1 MASFLPSFFQKR
13 LLRYALSRLELVD
26 TEALDLDSLGIRW
39 GQRSTV
45 ELRDIGLRLEKLASF
60 LHLPPSSELLSA
72 RVRFLKITVPADI
85 YSSGIV
91 CEASG
96 IEVHLRISSE
106 ETGPADHDPKPST
119 TAQDATDDQIL
130 PTPTDL
136 AQSFLEAEP
145 KEEKDELQAA
155 ISSRSQ
161 VLQQRSSTSLSDDEE
176 ELGLGNESLS
186 LPSFVADFLRGIA
199 DRLQVRVNDI
209 AIRVDMEL
217 KQEGPAKRQP
227 EEEPDLVTAVLSVR
241 EVKVDGVSTTFSED
255 ASHARTE
262 GKRLVSVSDINMALV
277 SDPVVFSN
285 YSRFA
290 APPSPDDMMQ
300 SKSSQFP
307 NRAPSPPLS
316 KSSGNSNLAM
326 TRSTIF
332 GIPNEPQEEEPGKPG
347 TPRPTAPQMETS
359 AYTFDGRFSDADSEG
374 DTRSDG
380 YLQDSQNLADDG
392 ILDNP
397 DYLDSVIDTQYD
409 DDDIEGASRP
419 WVGGEQRIADSET
432 TSRPPSP
439 QLHFSESMPREGV
452 VGETGIAT
460 GMSASQERVF
470 DTQGSVHDSQAG
482 LGITES
488 AVHRTGFSELPHL
501 LDSSLTER
509 GPEEQPPSHTSS
521 PPSEA
526 GSANSGSSNGDLSE
540 SKLFS
545 HEEAQSMYMSAISQG
560 SGSRSFMLAMP
571 GAWDSESTVLRPS
584 PAQETASHHEEQEE
598 SVSTPKLSGQPG
610 PFAHAQ
616 KQGTED
622 NSEAQS
628 ETTEKDLGQSTPE
641 LNKVTGVA
649 KRFFSVDKV
658 LIWIPPVEQS
668 NEGGEGT
675 SAESRRGSHEDLEES
690 TADLRESRIEDDLLT
705 SRMYDSTRLR
715 PGTSHR
721 SKESRAD
728 VHDEHK
734 TIAVEVFSVDLQ
746 FDIATG
752 WLLTKMGQRIAQAFG
767 SSEEQPQPPKKGRQP
782 EKPQGRQAI
791 SLSLK
796 KLSIKFVEHLHGH
809 AYPADGTGLN
819 SSQSFGSSIED
830 IVLQAAASG
839 LQARFATEKE
849 TTNLHLDI
857 SKFTLGFASDNL
869 LSFDESLKMR
879 ESTRDIMAPTHGDI
893 SLSLS
898 RSPDSGRVNL
908 TTLPLLI
915 NFNIQHLEEVFGF
928 LGGLST
934 ILELGSSISSVST
947 VKGAK
952 QEAPPPKR
960 PRGVHFETAPPPA
973 SVQPDDS
980 TLWKV
985 NARVGGVVLDVVGET
1000 HCLKLRSTALKMVSR
1015 SEGIGVQVDK
1025 AKLSGPFLINGS
1037 QDAPAKVSLTSIR
1050 VEYLFTPKEVD
1061 LDRLLALITPS
1072 KDKYDEDDDI
1082 MLETLFR
1089 QRRQGSVLRVTVAG
1103 MKAVISRINDLEPI
1117 SQLGNELDRFSSMA
1131 KYLPEDDRPGLLIL
1145 ALIKEAESQVH
1156 IGGQVGGISAHLRN
1170 AEAAYIS
1177 IPSLIAAQVGTIA
1190 VVRNGEEELLGEALI
1205 LSREQSQD
1213 HTPLPVLMARFIAD
1227 EMEPAVKIKLHNLRA
1242 EYTIPSVMAFLG
1254 FSEDMSRGDV
1264 ASNMANSLANLAEV
1278 QESRHA
1284 PEKSPVGPGSLK
1296 EPAKPIR
1303 LALDLRDCVIGLN
1316 PRNTPARGL
1325 VVLTN
1330 AKFSG
1335 TIHDPESSEA
1345 ALDLR
1350 KASIMVI
1357 DDVQNV
1363 GYTDNV
1369 SRARSTVPQSS
1380 QVQSLIDLG
1389 YVPVSSIS
1397 SATATV
1403 KLLTSGDGTKSI
1415 DVELRDDL
1423 LILETCADST
1433 QTLISIAN
1441 GLQPP
1446 IPQTEAVK
1454 YRTEVMPIQDML
1466 ASFSG
1471 DAFETDPVTARPEGV
1486 HDPVPIGEDDGR
1498 EKIEDELEYVS
1509 DFYPAKPGSDTD
1521 EFAGMT
1527 GSPTGA
1533 SDSEDLLDSF
1543 HSQYEV
1549 SSSFSELDFQ
1559 SDHFAKQS
1567 AVGGTAHRW
1576 DSTQNTYGLSN
1587 DSKLQRSPLRVRVR
1601 DAHVIWNLFDGYD
1614 WQRTRDTISKAVK
1627 DVEKRASERRS
1638 RTGGSRASPG
1648 LEEEEESVIGDCLF
1662 NSIYIGIPAN
1672 KDPRDIRGDINRNI
1686 DDLVSETGSYATTT
1700 TVTGATARQGQSP
1713 SIRGKKLRLSRSKY
1727 HKMTFELKGICAD
1740 LVVFPPD
1747 SDETQSSLDVR
1758 VNDLTIFDHVPTST
1772 WKKFATYMHEAGEKE
1787 SGTSM
1792 IHLEILTVKPVPEL
1806 AASEIVLKATILPV
1820 RLHVDQDALDFLC
1833 RFFEF
1838 RDESAVS
1845 TPPAPGEVPF
1855 LQRAEVNS
1863 VPVKLDF
1870 KPKRVDYAG
1879 LRSGRTTEFMNFF
1892 VLDGADMV
1900 LRHVI
1905 IYGISGFDKLGQTLN
1920 DIWMPDVKSNQL
1932 PGVLAGLAPIR
1943 SLVNVGGGMKDLV
1956 VVPMREYQKDGRI
1969 VRSIQRGAI
1978 SFAKT
1983 TSNELVRLGAKLAIG
1998 TQTVLQGAEDLLSA
2012 QNAAAQ
2018 QPIPST
2024 AAGVTDEDLL
2034 DEEEAKKISLYADQP
2049 VGVVHGLRGAFTGLE
2064 RDLLLARDA
2073 IVAVPG
2079 EVVESGSAKAAARAV
2094 WKRAPTVV
2102 LRPAIGVSK
2111 AVGQTLLGA
2120 GNTLDPANRRRMEDK
2135 YKRH

>member
-1 MASFLPSFFQKR
+1 M
-13 LLRYALSRLELVD
+13 
-26 TEALDLDSLGIRW
+26 
-39 GQRSTV
+39 
-45 ELRDIGLRLEKLASF
+45 
-60 LHLPPSSELLSA
+60 LSA

-106 ETGPADHDPKPST
+106 ETGSSDHDRKPST

-130 PTPTDL
+130 PRPTDL
-136 AQSFLEAEP
+136 AQSFLETEP

-161 VLQQRSSTSLSDDEE
+161 VLQRSSTSLSDDEE

-186 LPSFVADFLRGIA
+186 LPSFVAAFLKGVA
-199 DRLQVRVNDI
+199 DRLQVKVNDI

-217 KQEGPAKRQP
+217 RQDGPSKRQP
-227 EEEPDLVTAVLSVR
+227 EEEPDLVTAMLSVR
-241 EVKVDGVSTTFSED
+241 EAKVDAVSTSSESD
-255 ASHARTE
+255 AHSRTE

-290 APPSPDDMMQ
+290 APPSPDETTQ
-300 SKSSQFP
+300 SKSSQLP
-307 NRAPSPPLS
+307 SRAPSPPLS
-316 KSSGNSNLAM
+316 ESSGHSNLAM
-326 TRSTIF
+326 TRSTII
-332 GIPNEPQEEEPGKPG
+332 GIQNEPPKEVPEHQG
-347 TPRPTAPQMETS
+347 TPKPAAPRMGAS
-359 AYTFDGRFSDADSEG
+359 AYTFDGRFSDADSDA

-380 YLQDSQNLADDG
+380 YFQDSQNLADDDG

-397 DYLDSVIDTQYD
+397 DYLDSVIDAQG
-409 DDDIEGASRP
+409 DDDIEGDDTTHLPPRE
-419 WVGGEQRIADSET
+419 EQPPADSET
-432 TSRPPSP
+432 TSRPQSP
-439 QLHFSESMPREGV
+439 QLHFSESMPQEGDI
-452 VGETGIAT
+452 GEAGITA
-460 GMSASQERVF
+460 GMSASGERAS
-470 DTQGSVHDSQAG
+470 DIRGSARSSHTG
-482 LGITES
+482 LGISES
-488 AVHRTGFSELPHL
+488 AELRTVFSELPRV
-501 LDSSLTER
+501 LDSLHTDR
-509 GPEEQPPSHTSS
+509 GAEEQEQEQEQPPSFTSS

-526 GSANSGSSNGDLSE
+526 GSADSRSSSSNGELSE
-540 SKLFS
+540 SKFFS

-560 SGSRSFMLAMP
+560 SASRSFMPAMP
-571 GAWDSESTVLRPS
+571 GAWDSESTVLRS
-584 PAQETASHHEEQEE
+584 NSSLETAGHHEEQEE
-598 SVSTPKLSGQPG
+598 SASTPKLSGQPG
-610 PFAHAQ
+610 PFSQAQ
-616 KQGTED
+616 EQQPED
-622 NSEAQS
+622 NLEAES
-628 ETTEKDLGQSTPE
+628 ATTEKDLGQSTPE

-649 KRFFSVDKV
+649 KRFFNVDRV
-658 LIWIPPVEQS
+658 LIWIPSIEQS
-668 NEGGEGT
+668 SEGAEGVPI
-675 SAESRRGSHEDLEES
+675 ESRGSTANEDLEES
-690 TADLRESRIEDDLLT
+690 TADLRESRVDDDMLT

-715 PGTSHR
+715 PGTAHR
-721 SKESRAD
+721 SGEPRPNVYDKRQTTE
-728 VHDEHK
+728 
-734 TIAVEVFSVDLQ
+734 IEVFSVEVQ

-752 WLLTKMGQRIAQAFG
+752 WLLTKMNQRIVQAFG
-767 SSEEQPQPPKKGRQP
+767 SSEEQLQPPKKGRQP
-782 EKPQGRQAI
+782 EEPQGRQAVN
-791 SLSLK
+791 LTLNN
-796 KLSIKFVEHLHGH
+796 LSIKFVEHLHGH
-809 AYPADGTGLN
+809 AYPNDSTGLH
-819 SSQSFGSSIED
+819 SSQSFSSSIED
-830 IVLQAAASG
+830 IVLQAAAAG
-839 LQARFATEKE
+839 LQARFATESHA
-849 TTNLHLDI
+849 TNLRLDI
-857 SKFTLGFASDNL
+857 SKFTLGFAFEDL
-869 LSFDESLKMR
+869 ISFDESLKMR

-898 RSPDSGRVNL
+898 KSADAGRVNL
-908 TTLPLLI
+908 TTLPLLV
-915 NFNIQHLEEVFGF
+915 NFNLQRLEEVFGF

-960 PRGVHFETAPPPA
+960 PRGVHFETVPPPA

-980 TLWKV
+980 TPWKV
-985 NARVGGVVLDVVGET
+985 NARVGGVVLDVVGES
-1000 HCLKLRSTALKMVSR
+1000 HCLKLRTTALKLVSR

-1025 AKLSGPFLINGS
+1025 AKLSGPYLIDDS
-1037 QDAPAKVSLTSIR
+1037 RDAPAKVSLTNIR

-1082 MLETLFR
+1082 MLDTLFR

-1103 MKAVISRINDLEPI
+1103 MKTVVSRINDLDSI
-1117 SQLGNELDRFSSMA
+1117 SQLGNELGRFSSMA

-1145 ALIKEAESQVH
+1145 VLVKELESQVH
-1156 IGGQVGGISAHLRN
+1156 VGGQVGDIAAHLQN
-1170 AEAAYIS
+1170 AETAYIS
-1177 IPSLIAAQVGTIA
+1177 IPSLIAAQVGTMA
-1190 VVRNGEEELLGEALI
+1190 VVRNGEEELLREALP
-1205 LSREQSQD
+1205 LSRERNPD

-1227 EMEPAVKIKLHNLRA
+1227 EMEPAVKIKLHNLLA

-1254 FSEDMSRGDV
+1254 LSEDTTRGDV
-1264 ASNMANSLANLAEV
+1264 ANNMANTLANLAEG
-1278 QESRHA
+1278 QASQHLEQD
-1284 PEKSPVGPGSLK
+1284 EKSPVGPEIPQ
-1296 EPAKPIR
+1296 EPAKPTR

-1316 PRNTPARGL
+1316 PRNTPAKGL

-1330 AKFSG
+1330 AKFFG
-1335 TIHDPESSEA
+1335 AIHDPKTTEA
-1345 ALDLR
+1345 TLDLR

-1363 GYTDNV
+1363 GYTDNL
-1369 SRARSTVPQSS
+1369 SRARSAVPQSS
-1380 QVQSLIDLG
+1380 QVQTLIDMG

-1403 KLLTSGDGTKSI
+1403 KLLVSSDDGARSI

-1433 QTLISIAN
+1433 QTLISIVN

-1446 IPQTEAVK
+1446 VPQTEEVK

-1466 ASFSG
+1466 ASFTG
-1471 DAFETDPVTARPEGV
+1471 DAFETDPEFGPEGI
-1486 HDPVPIGEDDGR
+1486 PATTPSAEDEGR
-1498 EKIEDELEYVS
+1498 GQIEDELEYVS

-1559 SDHFAKQS
+1559 SDHFAKKS

-1587 DSKLQRSPLRVRVR
+1587 DSKVQRSPLRIRVR

-1627 DVEKRASERRS
+1627 DVEKKASERRARAGS
-1638 RTGGSRASPG
+1638 SRASPG

-1672 KDPRDIRGDINRNI
+1672 KDPREIRGDINRNI

-1700 TVTGATARQGQSP
+1700 TVTGTTARQSHSP
-1713 SIRGKKLRLSRSKY
+1713 SVRGKKLRLSRSKY

-1747 SDETQSSLDVR
+1747 SGETQSSVDVR
-1758 VNDLTIFDHVPTST
+1758 VDDLTIFDHVPTST

-1806 AASEIVLKATILPV
+1806 AASEIVLKATVLPL

-1838 RDESAVS
+1838 RDESAVT
-1845 TPPAPGEVPF
+1845 TPPAPGDVPF

-1920 DIWMPDVKSNQL
+1920 DIWMPDVKRNQL

-1943 SLVNVGGGMKDLV
+1943 SLVNVGGGVKDLV

-1983 TSNELVRLGAKLAIG
+1983 TSNELVKLGAKLAIG

-2012 QNAAAQ
+2012 QNAAAAA
-2018 QPIPST
+2018 QPS
-2024 AAGVTDEDLL
+2024 AAADEDLL

-2049 VGVVHGLRGAFTGLE
+2049 VGVVQGLRGAFSGLE

-2120 GNTLDPANRRRMEDK
+2120 GNTLDPSNRRKMEDVSPFAPFL
-2135 YKRH
+2135 RSFLLQGSGLS

>member
-96 IEVHLRISSE
+96 IEIHLRISSE
-106 ETGPADHDPKPST
+106 ETGPSDHDRKPST
-119 TAQDATDDQIL
+119 TAQDAIDDQIL

-186 LPSFVADFLRGIA
+186 LPSFVAGFLKGIA
-199 DRLQVRVNDI
+199 DRLQVRVDDI

-217 KQEGPAKRQP
+217 KQDGPAKRQP

-241 EVKVDGVSTTFSED
+241 EVKVDGVSTTSSDD

-262 GKRLVSVSDINMALV
+262 GKRLVSVSDINIALV

-290 APPSPDDMMQ
+290 TAPSPDDMMQ
-300 SKSSQFP
+300 SKSSQLP
-307 NRAPSPPLS
+307 SIAPSPPLS
-316 KSSGNSNLAM
+316 ESSGNSNLAM

-332 GIPNEPQEEEPGKPG
+332 GIPSEPQEEEPKQPG
-347 TPRPTAPQMETS
+347 PPRPTAPQMEAS

-380 YLQDSQNLADDG
+380 YLQDSQNLANDG

-419 WVGGEQRIADSET
+419 WMRGEQLLADSET

-439 QLHFSESMPREGV
+439 QLHFSESMPREGI

-460 GMSASQERVF
+460 GISASYERVF
-470 DTQGSVHDSQAG
+470 DTHGSVHVSQTG
-482 LGITES
+482 PRITES

-501 LDSSLTER
+501 LDSSLTEK

-526 GSANSGSSNGDLSE
+526 GSAHSGSSNGDLSE
-540 SKLFS
+540 SKFFS

-560 SGSRSFMLAMP
+560 SGSRSFMPAMP

-610 PFAHAQ
+610 PFVHAQ
-616 KQGTED
+616 EQRTED
-622 NSEAQS
+622 TSEVQS

-668 NEGGEGT
+668 NEGGEGAP
-675 SAESRRGSHEDLEES
+675 AESRRGSHEDLEES

-721 SKESRAD
+721 LKESRAD

-746 FDIATG
+746 SDIATG
-752 WLLTKMGQRIAQAFG
+752 WLLTKMGQRVAQAFG

-791 SLSLK
+791 NISLK
-796 KLSIKFVEHLHGH
+796 KLSIKFVEHLHGN

-849 TTNLHLDI
+849 TANLHLDI

-869 LSFDESLKMR
+869 ISFDESLKMR
-879 ESTRDIMAPTHGDI
+879 ESTRDIMAPTHGDV

-898 RSPDSGRVNL
+898 KSPDSGRVNL
-908 TTLPLLI
+908 TTLPLLV
-915 NFNIQHLEEVFGF
+915 NFNIQRLEEVFGF

-973 SVQPDDS
+973 SVQPDAS
-980 TLWKV
+980 TPWKV

-1025 AKLSGPFLINGS
+1025 AKLSGPFLINGP
-1037 QDAPAKVSLTSIR
+1037 QDAPAKVSLTNIR

-1082 MLETLFR
+1082 MLDTLFR

-1117 SQLGNELDRFSSMA
+1117 SQLGNELGRFSSMA

-1156 IGGQVGGISAHLRN
+1156 IGGQVGDISAHLRN

-1177 IPSLIAAQVGTIA
+1177 IPSLIAAQVGTMA

-1284 PEKSPVGPGSLK
+1284 SEKSPVGPGSPK
-1296 EPAKPIR
+1296 EPAKPTR

-1345 ALDLR
+1345 TLDLR

-1627 DVEKRASERRS
+1627 DVEKKASERRS

-1747 SDETQSSLDVR
+1747 SEETQSSLDVR

-1838 RDESAVS
+1838 RDESAIS

-1983 TSNELVRLGAKLAIG
+1983 TSNELVKLGAKLAIG

-2024 AAGVTDEDLL
+2024 AAGVTDENLL

-2049 VGVVHGLRGAFTGLE
+2049 VGVVQGLRGAFTGLE

>member
-1 MASFLPSFFQKR
+1 
-13 LLRYALSRLELVD
+13 
-26 TEALDLDSLGIRW
+26 
-39 GQRSTV
+39 
-45 ELRDIGLRLEKLASF
+45 
-60 LHLPPSSELLSA
+60 
-72 RVRFLKITVPADI
+72 
-85 YSSGIV
+85 
-91 CEASG
+91 
-96 IEVHLRISSE
+96 LRIPSE
-106 ETGPADHDPKPST
+106 ETAPSDHNRQPST
-119 TAQDATDDQIL
+119 TSQDATDDQIL

-136 AQSFLEAEP
+136 AQSFLETEP

-161 VLQQRSSTSLSDDEE
+161 VLQKRLSTSLSDDED

-186 LPSFVADFLRGIA
+186 LPSFVAAFLKGIA

-209 AIRVDMEL
+209 TIRVDMEL
-217 KQEGPAKRQP
+217 KQDGSAKRQP

-241 EVKVDGVSTTFSED
+241 EVKVDGVTMTLSD
-255 ASHARTE
+255 NGSHARTE
-262 GKRLVSVSDINMALV
+262 GKRLISVSDINMALV

-290 APPSPDDMMQ
+290 TPPSPDEITR
-300 SKSSQFP
+300 SRLSQIP
-307 NRAPSPPLS
+307 SRAPSPLIS
-316 KSSGNSNLAM
+316 ESSGDSNLAVA
-326 TRSTIF
+326 RSTIF
-332 GIPNEPQEEEPGKPG
+332 ETRNEPREEKPEQPG
-347 TPRPTAPQMETS
+347 TPRPIAPRMEVS
-359 AYTFDGRFSDADSEG
+359 AYIHDGRFSDADSEG
-374 DTRSDG
+374 DGKSDE
-380 YLQDSQNLADDG
+380 YLQDSQNLASDG

-409 DDDIEGASRP
+409 DDDLEGTSRP
-419 WVGGEQRIADSET
+419 WLKGEQRYADIET
-432 TSRPPSP
+432 TPRPPSP
-439 QLHFSESMPREGV
+439 QLHVSESMPRERD
-452 VGETGIAT
+452 VGESEIAA
-460 GMSASQERVF
+460 GMSASHEWAPN
-470 DTQGSVHDSQAG
+470 THGSVHDSQAG
-482 LGITES
+482 LGITDS
-488 AVHRTGFSELPHL
+488 AVHRTGFSELPYL
-501 LDSSLTER
+501 SDFSLTER
-509 GPEEQPPSHTSS
+509 NPGEQEQPPSHTSS
-521 PPSEA
+521 APSEA
-526 GSANSGSSNGDLSE
+526 DSTGSHSSSSNGDLSE
-540 SKLFS
+540 SKFFS

-560 SGSRSFMLAMP
+560 SGSRSFMPVMP
-571 GAWDSESTVLRPS
+571 GAWDSESTVLRPN
-584 PAQETASHHEEQEE
+584 PVREAANHYEQEK
-598 SVSTPKLSGQPG
+598 SDSTPKPSGQPG
-610 PFAHAQ
+610 PFTESDNNLEAH
-616 KQGTED
+616 
-622 NSEAQS
+622 S
-628 ETTEKDLGQSTPE
+628 ETTEKSLGQSTPE
-641 LNKVTGVA
+641 LTKATGVA

-658 LIWIPPVEQS
+658 LIWVPSIEKS
-668 NEGGEGT
+668 TEGGEGT
-675 SAESRRGSHEDLEES
+675 PAESRRGAHEDLEES
-690 TADLRESRIEDDLLT
+690 TADLRESRVEDDLLT
-705 SRMYDSTRLR
+705 SSIYDSTRLH
-715 PGTSHR
+715 PGTSR
-721 SKESRAD
+721 RPGESRSD
-728 VHDEHK
+728 LHDEHK
-734 TIAVEVFSVDLQ
+734 TITVEAFSVDLQ
-746 FDIATG
+746 FDIAIG
-752 WLLTKMGQRIAQAFG
+752 WLLTKMGQKVVQAFG
-767 SSEEQPQPPKKGRQP
+767 SSEEQPQPPKRGRQP
-782 EKPQGRQAI
+782 EQPQGRKAI
-791 SLSLK
+791 NLSLK
-796 KLSIKFVEHLHGH
+796 KLSVKFVEHLHGH
-809 AYPADGTGLN
+809 AYPAGGTGLN
-819 SSQSFGSSIED
+819 SSQSFGPSIED
-830 IVLQAAASG
+830 IVLQVAASG
-839 LQARFATEKE
+839 LQARFATEKD
-849 TTNLHLDI
+849 TTNLHLDV
-857 SKFTLGFASDNL
+857 SKFTLDFASDNL
-869 LSFDESLKMR
+869 ISFDESLKMR

-898 RSPDSGRVNL
+898 KSPDSARVNL

-952 QEAPPPKR
+952 QEAPLPPKR
-960 PRGVHFETAPPPA
+960 PRGVHFEAAPPPA

-980 TLWKV
+980 TPWKV
-985 NARVGGVVLDVVGET
+985 NTRVGGIVLDVVGES

-1015 SEGIGVQVDK
+1015 SEGIGIQIDK
-1025 AKLSGPFLINGS
+1025 AKLSGPFLIDGS
-1037 QDAPAKVSLTSIR
+1037 QDAPAKVSLTNIR

-1082 MLETLFR
+1082 MLDTLFR

-1103 MKAVISRINDLEPI
+1103 MKTVVSRINDLNSI
-1117 SQLGNELDRFSSMA
+1117 SQLGNELGRFSSMA

-1145 ALIKEAESQVH
+1145 ALVKEVESQVH
-1156 IGGQVGGISAHLRN
+1156 VGGQIGDISAHLRN

-1177 IPSLIAAQVGTIA
+1177 IPSLIAAQVGTMG
-1190 VVRNGEEELLGEALI
+1190 VVRNGEEELIGEALP
-1205 LSREQSQD
+1205 LSGGNQD

-1254 FSEDMSRGDV
+1254 FSEDMTQGDV
-1264 ASNMANSLANLAEV
+1264 ASNMANSLANLAEA
-1278 QESRHA
+1278 QESHA
-1284 PEKSPVGPGSLK
+1284 SDKSPIGPDSPKGSLK
-1296 EPAKPIR
+1296 PTR
-1303 LALDLRDCVIGLN
+1303 LALDLRDCLIGLN
-1316 PRNTPARGL
+1316 PRNTPSRGL

-1335 TIHDPESSEA
+1335 TIHDSESSDATLE
-1345 ALDLR
+1345 LR
-1350 KASIMVI
+1350 KALIMVI

-1369 SRARSTVPQSS
+1369 SRARSAVPQST
-1380 QVQSLIDLG
+1380 QVQSLINMG
-1389 YVPVSSIS
+1389 FVPVSSIS

-1403 KLLTSGDGTKSI
+1403 KLLTSGDDGTKSI

-1446 IPQTEAVK
+1446 VPQTEAVK

-1471 DAFETDPVTARPEGV
+1471 DAFETDPITARPEGV
-1486 HDPVPIGEDDGR
+1486 PDSVPIGEDDRRG
-1498 EKIEDELEYVS
+1498 KIEDELEYVS
-1509 DFYPAKPGSDTD
+1509 DFYPAKPDSDTD
-1521 EFAGMT
+1521 DFARMT
-1527 GSPTGA
+1527 GSPTAA
-1533 SDSEDLLDSF
+1533 SDSEDLFDSF

-1559 SDHFAKQS
+1559 SDHFAKNS

-1576 DSTQNTYGLSN
+1576 DSAQNTYGLSN

-1627 DVEKRASERRS
+1627 DVEKKASERRA

-1700 TVTGATARQGQSP
+1700 TVTGPTARQSQSP

-1747 SDETQSSLDVR
+1747 SEETQSSLDVR

-1806 AASEIVLKATILPV
+1806 AASEIVLKATILPL

-1920 DIWMPDVKSNQL
+1920 DIWMPDVKRNQL

-1943 SLVNVGGGMKDLV
+1943 SLVNVGGGVKDLV

-1983 TSNELVRLGAKLAIG
+1983 TSNELVKLGAKLAIG
-1998 TQTVLQGAEDLLSA
+1998 TQTVLQGAEDLLSS
-2012 QNAAAQ
+2012 QNAAAH

-2024 AAGVTDEDLL
+2024 AAGVTDEDFL

-2049 VGVVHGLRGAFTGLE
+2049 VGVVQGLRGAFTGLE

-2120 GNTLDPANRRRMEDK
+2120 GNTLDPANRKRIEDVSSFPVLLR
-2135 YKRH
+2135 YIYMYVCLRIS

>member
-1 MASFLPSFFQKR
+1 MLN
-13 LLRYALSRLELVD
+13 
-26 TEALDLDSLGIRW
+26 
-39 GQRSTV
+39 
-45 ELRDIGLRLEKLASF
+45 
-60 LHLPPSSELLSA
+60 A

-96 IEVHLRISSE
+96 IEVHLRILSE
-106 ETGPADHDPKPST
+106 ETGPSDHDRKPST
-119 TAQDATDDQIL
+119 TAQDAIDDQIL

-161 VLQQRSSTSLSDDEE
+161 VLQQRLSTSMSDDEE

-186 LPSFVADFLRGIA
+186 LPSFVAGFLKGIA

-217 KQEGPAKRQP
+217 KQDGPAKRQP
-227 EEEPDLVTAVLSVR
+227 EEEPDLVTAVLNVR
-241 EVKVDGVSTTFSED
+241 EVKVDGVSMTSSDDT
-255 ASHARTE
+255 SHARTE
-262 GKRLVSVSDINMALV
+262 GKRLVSVSDINIALV

-290 APPSPDDMMQ
+290 APLSPNEITQ
-300 SKSSQFP
+300 SKSSQLP
-307 NRAPSPPLS
+307 SRVLSPPFS
-316 KSSGNSNLAM
+316 ESSGNSNLAM

-332 GIPNEPQEEEPGKPG
+332 GMPNEPQEEEPEQPG
-347 TPRPTAPQMETS
+347 TPRPTAPQMEAS
-359 AYTFDGRFSDADSEG
+359 AYTFDGRFSDADSE
-374 DTRSDG
+374 DDNKSDG
-380 YLQDSQNLADDG
+380 YFQDSQNLADDG

-397 DYLDSVIDTQYD
+397 DYLDSVINTQYD
-409 DDDIEGASRP
+409 DDDIEGASCP
-419 WVGGEQRIADSET
+419 WMREEQRLGDSET
-432 TSRPPSP
+432 ISRSPIP
-439 QLHFSESMPREGV
+439 QLHFPESMPREGD
-452 VGETGIAT
+452 VGEMGIAT
-460 GMSASQERVF
+460 GMSASHGRAP
-470 DTQGSVHDSQAG
+470 DTHGSVHDSQTG

-509 GPEEQPPSHTSS
+509 SPEEQVQPPSHTSS

-526 GSANSGSSNGDLSE
+526 GSANSHSGSSNGDLSE
-540 SKLFS
+540 SKFFS

-560 SGSRSFMLAMP
+560 SGSKSFMLAMP

-584 PAQETASHHEEQEE
+584 PARETASHHEEQEE

-610 PFAHAQ
+610 QFAHAQ
-616 KQGTED
+616 EPGTED

-641 LNKVTGVA
+641 LSKITGVA

-658 LIWIPPVEQS
+658 LVWIPPVEQG
-668 NEGGEGT
+668 NEGGEGAP
-675 SAESRRGSHEDLEES
+675 AELRRGSHEDLEES
-690 TADLRESRIEDDLLT
+690 TADLRESRIEDDFLT
-705 SRMYDSTRLR
+705 SRVYDSTRLR
-715 PGTSHR
+715 PGISHR
-721 SKESRAD
+721 SRESRAD

-734 TIAVEVFSVDLQ
+734 MIAVEVFSVDFQ

-767 SSEEQPQPPKKGRQP
+767 SSEELPQPPEKGRQP
-782 EKPQGRQAI
+782 EKPQALGKQAI
-791 SLSLK
+791 KFSLK
-796 KLSIKFVEHLHGH
+796 KLSIKFVEHLHGN

-819 SSQSFGSSIED
+819 SSQSFNSSIED

-839 LQARFATEKE
+839 LKARFATGKD
-849 TTNLHLDI
+849 TTSLHLDI
-857 SKFTLGFASDNL
+857 SKFTLGFASEDL
-869 LSFDESLKMR
+869 ISFDESLKMR

-893 SLSLS
+893 SLSLGKY
-898 RSPDSGRVNL
+898 PGSGKVNL
-908 TTLPLLI
+908 TTLPLLV
-915 NFNIQHLEEVFGF
+915 NLNIQRLEEVFGF

-952 QEAPPPKR
+952 QEMPPPKR

-973 SVQPDDS
+973 SVELDDS
-980 TLWKV
+980 TPWKV
-985 NARVGGVVLDVVGET
+985 NARMGGVVLDVVGES
-1000 HCLKLRSTALKMVSR
+1000 HCLELRSTALKMVSR

-1025 AKLSGPFLINGS
+1025 AKVSGPFLIDGS
-1037 QDAPAKVSLTSIR
+1037 QDAPAKVSLTNIR

-1082 MLETLFR
+1082 MLDTLFR

-1103 MKAVISRINDLEPI
+1103 MKTVVSRINDLEPI
-1117 SQLGNELDRFSSMA
+1117 SQLGNELGRFSSMA

-1145 ALIKEAESQVH
+1145 ALIKETESQVH
-1156 IGGQVGGISAHLRN
+1156 IGGQVGDISAHLRN

-1177 IPSLIAAQVGTIA
+1177 IPSLIAAQVGTMA

-1205 LSREQSQD
+1205 LSREQSAD

-1264 ASNMANSLANLAEV
+1264 VSNMANSLANLAEV
-1278 QESRHA
+1278 HESRHA
-1284 PEKSPVGPGSLK
+1284 SEKSPVGPDSSK
-1296 EPAKPIR
+1296 EPVKSTR

-1345 ALDLR
+1345 ILDLR
-1350 KASIMVI
+1350 KASVMII

-1471 DAFETDPVTARPEGV
+1471 DAFDTDPVTARPEGV

-1509 DFYPAKPGSDTD
+1509 DFYPAKLGSDID

-1527 GSPTGA
+1527 ASSTAA

-1627 DVEKRASERRS
+1627 DVEKKASERRS

-1700 TVTGATARQGQSP
+1700 TVTGATARQSQSP

-1747 SDETQSSLDVR
+1747 SEETQSSLDVR

-1943 SLVNVGGGMKDLV
+1943 SLVNVGGGVKDLV
-1956 VVPMREYQKDGRI
+1956 VVPMREYRKDGRI

-1983 TSNELVRLGAKLAIG
+1983 TSNELVKLGAKLAIG

-2012 QNAAAQ
+2012 QNAAVQ

-2024 AAGVTDEDLL
+2024 AAGVTGEDPL

-2049 VGVVHGLRGAFTGLE
+2049 VGVVQGLRGAFTGLE

-2120 GNTLDPANRRRMEDK
+2120 GNTLDPANRRRMEDVSFFLLLS
-2135 YKRH
+2135 

>member
-96 IEVHLRISSE
+96 IEVHLRILSE
-106 ETGPADHDPKPST
+106 ETKPSYHDRKLST

-136 AQSFLEAEP
+136 AQSFLETEP

-186 LPSFVADFLRGIA
+186 LPSFVAAFLKGIA

-217 KQEGPAKRQP
+217 KQDGPAKRQP

-241 EVKVDGVSTTFSED
+241 EVKVDGVSMTSSDD

-262 GKRLVSVSDINMALV
+262 GKRAILVSDINMILV
-277 SDPVVFSN
+277 SDPVIFSN

-290 APPSPDDMMQ
+290 ASLTPDEMTQ
-300 SKSSQFP
+300 SKSSQLP
-307 NRAPSPPLS
+307 SRAPSPPLS
-316 KSSGNSNLAM
+316 ESSGNSNLAM

-332 GIPNEPQEEEPGKPG
+332 ETRNESQEEEPEQPG
-347 TPRPTAPQMETS
+347 TPRPTAPQMEAST
-359 AYTFDGRFSDADSEG
+359 YTYDGRFSDADSEG
-374 DTRSDG
+374 DGKGDR
-380 YLQDSQNLADDG
+380 YLQDLQNLADDG

-397 DYLDSVIDTQYD
+397 DYLDSVINTQYD

-419 WVGGEQRIADSET
+419 WPRGEQRYTDSET
-432 TSRPPSP
+432 TSCPPSP
-439 QLHFSESMPREGV
+439 QLHFSESMPRESDL
-452 VGETGIAT
+452 GEPGTAA
-460 GMSASQERVF
+460 GMSASHEWAP
-470 DTQGSVHDSQAG
+470 DAHGSVHDSQAG
-482 LGITES
+482 LGITDS

-501 LDSSLTER
+501 SDSSLTD
-509 GPEEQPPSHTSS
+509 GYPEEQPPSHTSS

-526 GSANSGSSNGDLSE
+526 GSTGSHPSSSNGDLSE
-540 SKLFS
+540 SKFFS

-560 SGSRSFMLAMP
+560 SGSRSFMPAMP
-571 GAWDSESTVLRPS
+571 GAWDSESTVFRPN
-584 PAQETASHHEEQEE
+584 PVREAASREEQEE

-610 PFAHAQ
+610 PFTQAQ
-616 KQGTED
+616 EQI
-622 NSEAQS
+622 NLEARS
-628 ETTEKDLGQSTPE
+628 ETTEKGLGQSTPE
-641 LNKVTGVA
+641 LTKVTGVA
-649 KRFFSVDKV
+649 KRFFSADQV
-658 LIWIPPVEQS
+658 LIWIPSVEKS
-668 NEGGEGT
+668 TEGGEDT
-675 SAESRRGSHEDLEES
+675 PAESRRDTYEDLEES
-690 TADLRESRIEDDLLT
+690 TADLRESRVEDDLLT
-705 SRMYDSTRLR
+705 SRIYDSTRHR
-715 PGTSHR
+715 PGTSR
-721 SKESRAD
+721 RPGEPCPD
-728 VHDEHK
+728 LHDEHK

-752 WLLTKMGQRIAQAFG
+752 WLLTKMGQKVVQAFA
-767 SSEEQPQPPKKGRQP
+767 SSEKQPQPPKKGHQS
-782 EKPQGRQAI
+782 EQPQGRQAI
-791 SLSLK
+791 NLSLK

-819 SSQSFGSSIED
+819 SSQSFGPSIED

-839 LQARFATEKE
+839 LQARFAMEKD

-857 SKFTLGFASDNL
+857 SKFTLGFASDSL
-869 LSFDESLKMR
+869 ISFDESLKMR
-879 ESTRDIMAPTHGDI
+879 ESTRDIMAPTHGEI
-893 SLSLS
+893 SLFLS
-898 RSPDSGRVNL
+898 KSPDSARINL
-908 TTLPLLI
+908 TTLPLLV
-915 NFNIQHLEEVFGF
+915 NFNIQRLEEVFGF

-947 VKGAK
+947 VKGTK
-952 QEAPPPKR
+952 QEPPPPKR

-973 SVQPDDS
+973 SVEPDHS
-980 TLWKV
+980 TPWKV
-985 NARVGGVVLDVVGET
+985 NARVGGIVLDVVGES

-1025 AKLSGPFLINGS
+1025 AKLSGPFLIDGS
-1037 QDAPAKVSLTSIR
+1037 QDAPAKVSLTNIR

-1082 MLETLFR
+1082 MLDTLFR
-1089 QRRQGSVLRVTVAG
+1089 QRRQGSVLRVTVAE
-1103 MKAVISRINDLEPI
+1103 MKTVVSQIKDLNSI
-1117 SQLGNELDRFSSMA
+1117 SQLGNELGRFSSMA
-1131 KYLPEDDRPGLLIL
+1131 KYFPEDDRPGLFIL
-1145 ALIKEAESQVH
+1145 ALVKEVESQVH
-1156 IGGQVGGISAHLRN
+1156 VGGQVGDISAHLRN

-1177 IPSLIAAQVGTIA
+1177 IPSLISAQIGTMGII
-1190 VVRNGEEELLGEALI
+1190 RNGEEELLGEALP
-1205 LSREQSQD
+1205 LSRGSQD
-1213 HTPLPVLMARFIAD
+1213 HTLLPVLMARFIAD

-1254 FSEDMSRGDV
+1254 FSEDMTRGDV
-1264 ASNMANSLANLAEV
+1264 ASNMANSLANLAEA
-1278 QESRHA
+1278 QESHHA
-1284 PEKSPVGPGSLK
+1284 FNKSPIGPDSPKG
-1296 EPAKPIR
+1296 PVKPTR

-1335 TIHDPESSEA
+1335 TIHGPESSDA
-1345 ALDLR
+1345 TLDLR

-1369 SRARSTVPQSS
+1369 SRARSAVPQST
-1380 QVQSLIDLG
+1380 QVRSLIDMG
-1389 YVPVSSIS
+1389 FVPVSSIS

-1403 KLLTSGDGTKSI
+1403 KLLTSGDDGTKSI

-1471 DAFETDPVTARPEGV
+1471 DAFETDTITTRPEGV
-1486 HDPVPIGEDDGR
+1486 SDPVPIGEDHGR
-1498 EKIEDELEYVS
+1498 GEIEDELEYVS
-1509 DFYPAKPGSDTD
+1509 DFYPVKSGSDTD

-1527 GSPTGA
+1527 DSPTAA

-1559 SDHFAKQS
+1559 SDHFAKKS

-1587 DSKLQRSPLRVRVR
+1587 DSKLQRSPLRVKVR

-1627 DVEKRASERRS
+1627 DVEKKASERRA
-1638 RTGGSRASPG
+1638 RTGGSRASPA

-1700 TVTGATARQGQSP
+1700 TMTGATARQSRSP

-1740 LVVFPPD
+1740 FVVFPPD
-1747 SDETQSSLDVR
+1747 SEETQSSLDVR

-1806 AASEIVLKATILPV
+1806 SASEIVLKATILPL

-1920 DIWMPDVKSNQL
+1920 DIWMPDVKRNQL

-1943 SLVNVGGGMKDLV
+1943 SLVNVGGGVKDLV

-1983 TSNELVRLGAKLAIG
+1983 TSNELVKLGAKLAIG
-1998 TQTVLQGAEDLLSA
+1998 TQTVLQGAEDLLST

-2018 QPIPST
+2018 QPIPSA
-2024 AAGVTDEDLL
+2024 AAGLTEEDIL

-2049 VGVVHGLRGAFTGLE
+2049 VGVVQGLRGAFTGLE

>member
-1 MASFLPSFFQKR
+1 MK
-13 LLRYALSRLELVD
+13 
-26 TEALDLDSLGIRW
+26 
-39 GQRSTV
+39 
-45 ELRDIGLRLEKLASF
+45 
-60 LHLPPSSELLSA
+60 
-72 RVRFLKITVPADI
+72 
-85 YSSGIV
+85 
-91 CEASG
+91 
-96 IEVHLRISSE
+96 ISSE
-106 ETGPADHDPKPST
+106 EAEPSDHDRNPST
-119 TAQDATDDQIL
+119 TAQDAIDDQIL

-186 LPSFVADFLRGIA
+186 LPSFVAGFLKGIA

-217 KQEGPAKRQP
+217 KQDGTAKRQP
-227 EEEPDLVTAVLSVR
+227 EDEPDLVTAMLSVR
-241 EVKVDGVSTTFSED
+241 EVKVDGVSTTSSED
-255 ASHARTE
+255 ASNTRTE
-262 GKRLVSVSDINMALV
+262 GKRLVSVSDINMTLV

-290 APPSPDDMMQ
+290 APPSPDDMTQ

-307 NRAPSPPLS
+307 SRAPSPSLS
-316 KSSGNSNLAM
+316 ESSGNSNLAM

-332 GIPNEPQEEEPGKPG
+332 GIPNGPQEEEPEQPG
-347 TPRPTAPQMETS
+347 TPRPTAPQMEAS

-409 DDDIEGASRP
+409 DDDIESASRP
-419 WVGGEQRIADSET
+419 WPRGGQRLTGNET

-439 QLHFSESMPREGV
+439 QLHFSESMPRESD
-452 VGETGIAT
+452 VGETGISA
-460 GMSASQERVF
+460 GMSASHER
-470 DTQGSVHDSQAG
+470 TPSVHSSVHGSQAG
-482 LGITES
+482 LRITES
-488 AVHRTGFSELPHL
+488 AVHRTGFSELPRL
-501 LDSSLTER
+501 LDSSLAER
-509 GPEEQPPSHTSS
+509 HAEEQERPPSHTSS

-526 GSANSGSSNGDLSE
+526 GSAHSHSGSSNGDLSE
-540 SKLFS
+540 SKFFS

-560 SGSRSFMLAMP
+560 SGSRSFIPAMP
-571 GAWDSESTVLRPS
+571 GAWDSESTVLRSS
-584 PAQETASHHEEQEE
+584 PDHETASHETQEE
-598 SVSTPKLSGQPG
+598 SMSTPKLSGQPG

-616 KQGTED
+616 EQGTED

-628 ETTEKDLGQSTPE
+628 ETTEKELSQSTPE

-649 KRFFSVDKV
+649 KRFLSVDKV
-658 LIWIPPVEQS
+658 LIWIPPVEQNNDS
-668 NEGGEGT
+668 EGAP
-675 SAESRRGSHEDLEES
+675 AESRRAPHEDLEES
-690 TADLRESRIEDDLLT
+690 TADLRESKIEDDILT
-705 SRMYDSTRLR
+705 SRVYDSTRLR
-715 PGTSHR
+715 PGTLHHSR
-721 SKESRAD
+721 ELRAD
-728 VHDEHK
+728 LHDEHK

-752 WLLTKMGQRIAQAFG
+752 WLLTKIGQRIAQAFDN
-767 SSEEQPQPPKKGRQP
+767 SEEQPQPRPSKKGRQP
-782 EKPQGRQAI
+782 EKSQAQGKQAI
-791 SLSLK
+791 SISLN

-809 AYPADGTGLN
+809 AYPADGTGLH
-819 SSQSFGSSIED
+819 SSQSFSSSIED
-830 IVLQAAASG
+830 TVLQASASG
-839 LQARFATEKE
+839 LKARFATEKE
-849 TTNLHLDI
+849 TTSLHLDI

-869 LSFDESLKMR
+869 ILFDESLKMR
-879 ESTRDIMAPTHGDI
+879 ESTRDIMAPRHGDI
-893 SLSLS
+893 SLFLS
-898 RSPDSGRVNL
+898 KSPDSGRVNL
-908 TTLPLLI
+908 TTLPLLV
-915 NFNIQHLEEVFGF
+915 NFNVQRLEEVFGF

-952 QEAPPPKR
+952 QETPPPKR

-973 SVQPDDS
+973 SVEPDDS
-980 TLWKV
+980 TPWKV
-985 NARVGGVVLDVVGET
+985 NARVGGVMLDIVGET

-1025 AKLSGPFLINGS
+1025 TKVSGPFYVGGF
-1037 QDAPAKVSLTSIR
+1037 QDAPAKVSLTNIR

-1082 MLETLFR
+1082 MLDTLFR

-1103 MKAVISRINDLEPI
+1103 MKTIISRINDLEPI
-1117 SQLGNELDRFSSMA
+1117 SQLGNELCRFSSMA

-1156 IGGQVGGISAHLRN
+1156 IGGQVGDISAHLRN

-1177 IPSLIAAQVGTIA
+1177 IPSLIAAQVGTMA

-1205 LSREQSQD
+1205 LSREKSKD

-1227 EMEPAVKIKLHNLRA
+1227 EMEPAVKIKLHNLRV

-1254 FSEDMSRGDV
+1254 FSEDMTRGDV
-1264 ASNMANSLANLAEV
+1264 ASNMANSLANIAEV
-1278 QESRHA
+1278 YESRHMS
-1284 PEKSPVGPGSLK
+1284 EKSPVKPNSPKGS
-1296 EPAKPIR
+1296 AKPTR

-1330 AKFSG
+1330 AKFAG
-1335 TIHDPESSEA
+1335 TIHDLESSEA
-1345 ALDLR
+1345 TLDLR

-1357 DDVQNV
+1357 DDVQNI

-1403 KLLTSGDGTKSI
+1403 KLLASGDGTKSI

-1471 DAFETDPVTARPEGV
+1471 DAFEADPVTVRPEGV

-1533 SDSEDLLDSF
+1533 SDPEDLLDSF

-1627 DVEKRASERRS
+1627 DVEKKASERRS

-1700 TVTGATARQGQSP
+1700 TVTGATARQSQSP

-1747 SDETQSSLDVR
+1747 SEETQSSLDVR

-1838 RDESAVS
+1838 RDESAAS
-1845 TPPAPGEVPF
+1845 TPPVPGEVPF

-1892 VLDGADMV
+1892 VLDGADMI

-1943 SLVNVGGGMKDLV
+1943 SLVNVGGGVKDLV

-1983 TSNELVRLGAKLAIG
+1983 TSNELVKLGAKLAIG
-1998 TQTVLQGAEDLLSA
+1998 TQTVLQGAEDLFSA

-2018 QPIPST
+2018 QSIPST
-2024 AAGVTDEDLL
+2024 TAGVTNEDLL

-2049 VGVVHGLRGAFTGLE
+2049 VGVVQGLRGAFTGLE

-2079 EVVESGSAKAAARAV
+2079 EVVDSGSAKAAARAV

-2120 GNTLDPANRRRMEDK
+2120 GNTLDPANRRRMEDVSFSLLSFRK
-2135 YKRH
+2135 TFC